1 MPNAGIARLS
11 AAGAGSEDAVALQEP
26 PRHARRQPLRSLGSG
41 LPARA
46 LLNAGFA
53 AWEDEVTP
61 TGSLSLG

>member
-1 MPNAGIARLS
+1 MHAHDRSVTVDDRPSGRRAASAKANNVAKVGGAR
-11 AAGAGSEDAVALQEP
+11 AKPTTA
-26 PRHARRQPLRSLGSG
+26 H
-41 LPARA
+41 A